1 MISLIVYS
9 VVCTIFPSIPRADL
23 RKAHGT
29 LTRMVCHRVGDKPHT
44 ALFCDLLHN
53 CRFSDARRADQ
64 ENGTLLPERNQWKTN
79 FISCKSMRAGLFQLS
94 LLLLVCSYVLS
105 YLVHSLCTL
114 EIFLCLILRDAF
126 LSVVFKEYILLSAV
140 FCPFWGQDSFFRSV

>member
-79 FISCKSMRAGLFQLS
+79 FISCKVCAQGFSIVSFASCMFICS
-94 LLLLVCSYVLS
+94 LLSCALFMYSRNLS
-105 YLVHSLCTL
+105 VFDFARCFFVSCVQRVHSSVSS
-114 EIFLCLILRDAF
+114 FLPIL
-126 LSVVFKEYILLSAV
+126 
-140 FCPFWGQDSFFRSV
+140 GQDSFFRSV